1 MTLRGSE
8 RKFWLMS
15 ETQEGNLD
23 EWASDRERE
32 RKTTKWVRSVPE
44 MKHMSFF
51 FCFRSPFGR
60 GRRCIKKTVPFPCPQ
75 VFIFVHCR
83 LVSQC
88 NAPPITSHSFAPM
101 PHPSRP
107 SAHAPNTLWRQQLLR
122 VGGGVRF
129 CRPQSTSYPPP
140 LPSPPPRPLMSL
152 LASFSS
158 PHLFSWLSQPRMT
171 NLPRSLFFPPS
182 FLFLRETVMHQKKRF
197 TNRVLKKCYNS
208 VAAPPTSFPPP
219 TLFLSIYRSPPPSV
233 SPSNF
238 YPL

>member
-88 NAPPITSHSFAPM
+88 NAPPITSHSFAPT

-122 VGGGVRF
+122 VGGGSDSAAHRVL
-129 CRPQSTSYPPP
+129 PIPPPSPPP
-140 LPSPPPRPLMSL
+140 LPAPSCLYWLPSPRLISSAGYHSPEWLTCPDHFFSL
-152 LASFSS
+152 L
-158 PHLFSWLSQPRMT
+158 
-171 NLPRSLFFPPS
+171 LFFFCEKLWCIRKNAS
-182 FLFLRETVMHQKKRF
+182 LTG
-197 TNRVLKKCYNS
+197 Y
-208 VAAPPTSFPPP
+208 
-219 TLFLSIYRSPPPSV
+219 
-233 SPSNF
+233 
-238 YPL
+238 